1 MAARKTSGRKA
12 SSKKA
17 SEDNAEKAAP
27 DPANIVQLEVRVG
40 TKIVFL
46 QPVDKTTVD
55 LNYSGGSVSLAA
67 DVVDDSPPDALP
79 AAQPLQANVVGAF
92 PVAPDPDEDEPVVN
106 PNVKLAVH
114 AGERPAEVE
123 PVGDAADL
131 PENQTDDADDEDGD
145 KEDDD

>member
-1 MAARKTSGRKA
+1 MAARKSTSRKP
-12 SSKKA
+12 SSKRA
-17 SEDNAEKAAP
+17 SDAEQADQP
-27 DPANIVQLEVRVG
+27 VDPANIVQLEVRVG

-55 LNYSGGSVSLAA
+55 LNYSNNQLSLSAT
-67 DVVDDSPPDALP
+67 VVDDQPATALPPD
-79 AAQPLQANVVGAF
+79 QPLQANVVGAF
-92 PVAPDPDEDEPVVN
+92 PVAPEPDEDEPVVN